1 MKNYLILLT
10 VALLFSSCQKNYEKE
25 LKKSDLK
32 DFKAKYSY
40 MIGIDIGRN
49 LKEQNVEI
57 DLDAF
62 IQGLK
67 DANKA
72 DSLALLNNQELY
84 EVAMQLNTEIQK
96 QIMEKNKEL
105 AERNLKEQQ
114 EFFEQNKKK
123 PGIKT
128 TASGLQYEVLTAG
141 KGKSPKAT
149 DKVKVNYRGYFISGD
164 EFDSSYKRGEP
175 ASFQVDK
182 VIKGWTEILQLMK
195 VGDKFRVYIP
205 SELAY
210 GEEGRQGIE
219 PNKALIFEIELLD
232 IE

>member
-84 EVAMQLNTEIQK
+84 EVAMQLNTEMQK
-96 QIMEKNKEL
+96 QIMEKKKSL
-105 AERNLKEQQ
+105 LKE
-114 EFFEQNKKK
+114 
-123 PGIKT
+123 I
-128 TASGLQYEVLTAG
+128 
-141 KGKSPKAT
+141 
-149 DKVKVNYRGYFISGD
+149 
-164 EFDSSYKRGEP
+164 
-175 ASFQVDK
+175 
-182 VIKGWTEILQLMK
+182 
-195 VGDKFRVYIP
+195 
-205 SELAY
+205 
-210 GEEGRQGIE
+210 
-219 PNKALIFEIELLD
+219 
-232 IE
+232 